1 MNNLVNI
8 SFLVTFYKCL
18 FIVCFKFVS
27 AMFLK
32 LLHFWKLWYYSIII
46 LIGVSVNFVNFNLK
60 LPKNFD
66 DFK

>member
-8 SFLVTFYKCL
+8 SFLDTFYKCL
-18 FIVCFKFVS
+18 FNVCFKFVS
-27 AMFLK
+27 VMFLK
-32 LLHFWKLWYYSIII
+32 LLHFLKLWYYSIII

-60 LPKNFD
+60 LLNNLD